1 MTYEIPPRQR
11 PTDDDGYLEQM
22 TRAVFQAGF
31 SWKVISNKWP
41 HFQRAF
47 DGFAVEKVAH
57 YDAFDV
63 DRLLADESIVRN
75 GRKIEA
81 TIHNAGVMQELIA
94 GHGSFYNYLRSLD
107 GLDYAGRRQ
116 ELRRHFRH
124 LGPTGIFVF
133 LYCVDEEVPDWKER
147 DV

>member
-11 PTDDDGYLEQM
+11 PQDDNGYLEHM
-22 TRAVFQAGF
+22 TKAVFQAGF
-31 SWKVISNKWP
+31 SWKVIGDKWP
-41 HFQRAF
+41 NFQQAF
-47 DGFAVEKVAH
+47 DGFDVEKVAD
-57 YDAFDV
+57 YDTRDV

-94 GHGSFYNYLRSLD
+94 EHGSFYNYLRSLD
-107 GLDYAGRRQ
+107 DLDYAGRRK
-116 ELRRHFRH
+116 ELRQRFSH

-133 LYCVDEEVPDWKER
+133 LWYVDEDVPDWEER
-147 DV
+147 NL